1 MGLGR
6 RKRRQDSLWIATEE
20 LPRTAGH
27 VFWER
32 VDRTLN
38 DTEFQPF
45 VEDAFEK
52 FNAAAMGRPG
62 VAPNPGVCEAFIS
75 RDGRTFS
82 NASEYSMRRRIS
94 ASCSGRISE
103 TELRGASRTGVRGS
117 LCSSCCSV
125 ATMKARSVARAGYRR
140 RFLGNLVV
148 PGSMNCQAGNI
159 TSASRGQM
167 RVHSKRTSKYSV

>member
-1 MGLGR
+1 MGRGR

-62 VAPNPGVCEAFIS
+62 VAPKPGVCEAFIS

-82 NASEYSMRRRIS
+82 NASEYSMRQPNLNLLL
-94 ASCSGRISE
+94 GQDFGNG
-103 TELRGASRTGVRGS
+103 TPRGLQDRCAVVVVRLML
-117 LCSSCCSV
+117 LCSNHESPFSRPCRLPPSIPRQSR
-125 ATMKARSVARAGYRR
+125 RSPIHELPGRKHHFRVARPNESS
-140 RFLGNLVV
+140 L
-148 PGSMNCQAGNI
+148 
-159 TSASRGQM
+159 
-167 RVHSKRTSKYSV
+167 